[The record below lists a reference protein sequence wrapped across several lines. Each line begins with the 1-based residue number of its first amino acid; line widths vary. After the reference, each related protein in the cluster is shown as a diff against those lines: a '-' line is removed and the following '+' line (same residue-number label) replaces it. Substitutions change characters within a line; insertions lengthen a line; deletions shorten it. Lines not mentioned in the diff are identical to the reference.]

1 MTFLLKRHA
10 IDIFPLRSC
19 TFREKKRKV
28 GMNMYDFFMPNVNFF
43 GRGAV
48 KVTGERCQI
57 LGGKKALIVTD
68 SFLRSL
74 PGGPVEKVTESLDAV
89 GIDYAFYDGV
99 EPNPKDTNVR
109 DGLAIFESEQC
120 DLIVTVGG
128 GSAHDCGKGIGI
140 AATHDGDLYEDY
152 AGIETLTNPLPPLV
166 CVNTTAGTASEVT
179 RHCVITNTE
188 KKVKFVIVSWR
199 NTPLVSINDPELMV
213 GKPAGLTAATGMDAL
228 THAVESYV
236 SLGANPVTDS
246 MAIQA
251 IKLIST
257 NLRQA
262 VAYGQNIEA
271 RENMAHASLLAGMA
285 FNNAGLGYVHAMAH
299 QLGGLYD
306 IPHGVAN
313 AVLLPHVE
321 EYNIISNP
329 QKFADIAEFMGENID
344 GLSVREAANKAI
356 EAIRQ
361 LSEDVNIPSSMRELG
376 VKEEDFELMAELA
389 LQDGNA
395 ISNPIQGRKED
406 IINIFKAAY

>member
-1 MTFLLKRHA
+1 MKEG
-10 IDIFPLRSC
+10 S
-19 TFREKKRKV
+19 
-28 GMNMYDFFMPNVNFF
+28 NMYDFFMPNVNFF

-48 KVTGERCQI
+48 NVTGERCEI
-57 LGGKKALIVTD
+57 LGAKKALIVTD
-68 SFLRSL
+68 SFLRNL
-74 PGGPVEKVTESLDAV
+74 EDGPVEKVTDSLKEKN
-89 GIDYAFYDGV
+89 IDYAFYDKV
-99 EPNPKDTNVR
+99 EPNPKDSNVR
-109 DGLAIFESEQC
+109 EGLQVYEDEQC
-120 DLIVTVGG
+120 DLILTIGG

-140 AATHDGDLYEDY
+140 AATHEGDLYENY
-152 AGIETLTNPLPPLV
+152 AGIETLSNPLPPLV
-166 CVNTTAGTASEVT
+166 CVNTTAGTGSEVT

-228 THAVESYV
+228 THAIESYV

-306 IPHGVAN
+306 IAHGVAN

-321 EYNIISNP
+321 KFNIISNP
-329 QKFADIAEFMGENID
+329 QRFADIAKYMGENIE
-344 GLSVREAANKAI
+344 GLSVREAADKAI
-356 EAIRQ
+356 EAIQQ
-361 LSEDVNIPSSMRELG
+361 LSEDVNIPANLRDLG
-376 VKEEDFELMAELA
+376 VKEEDFEKMAKLA
-389 LQDGNA
+389 LEDGNA
-395 ISNPIQGRKED
+395 VSNPIQGKEQD
-406 IINIFKAAY
+406 IIDIFKAAY

>member
-1 MTFLLKRHA
+1 MILLDKSLPNLDVCNSTR
-10 IDIFPLRSC
+10 
-19 TFREKKRKV
+19 KKER
-28 GMNMYDFFMPNVNFF
+28 NMYDFFMPNVNFF

-48 KVTGERCQI
+48 KVTGERCKI

-74 PGGPVEKVTESLDAV
+74 PGGPVEKVTESLDKA
-89 GIDYAFYDGV
+89 GISYTFYDKV

-109 DGLAIFESEQC
+109 EGLNVFQAENC

-140 AATHDGDLYEDY
+140 AATHEGDLYENY
-152 AGIETLTNPLPPLV
+152 AGIETLSNPLPPIV

-188 KKVKFVIVSWR
+188 KKIKFVIVSWR
-199 NTPLVSINDPELMV
+199 NTPLVSINDPELMI

-228 THAVESYV
+228 THAIESYV

-262 VAYGQNIEA
+262 VAYGKNIEA

-321 EYNIISNP
+321 EFNIISNP
-329 QKFADIAEFMGENID
+329 KKFADIAEFMGENIE
-344 GLSVREAANKAI
+344 GLSIREAADQAI
-356 EAIRQ
+356 HAIRT
-361 LSEDVNIPSSMRELG
+361 LSEDVNIPGSLRDLG
-376 VKEEDFELMAELA
+376 VNEDDFEKMAKLA
-389 LQDGNA
+389 LEDGNA
-395 ISNPIQGRKED
+395 VSNPIQGKEED